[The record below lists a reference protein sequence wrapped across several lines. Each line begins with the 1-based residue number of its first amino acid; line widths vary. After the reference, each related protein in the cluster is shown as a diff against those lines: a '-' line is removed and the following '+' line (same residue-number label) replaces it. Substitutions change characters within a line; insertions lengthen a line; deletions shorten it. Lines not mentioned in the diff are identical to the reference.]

1 MSLTKVQINL
11 GTTGNLSGSRS
22 LASASFASRVS
33 LVEDGTTSKTLVS
46 GSAQLA
52 ADISGSFGNQRVGTT
67 DSPVF
72 NAVTVGTA
80 TVTGTLTAQEVHTEF
95 ESASILFTS
104 GSTQF
109 GNSSDDVH
117 DFLGNTISGS
127 ATSTG
132 SFGSIVTKGTGV
144 SSFTSNVTMA
154 NNLDVDGT
162 TNLDVVDIDGAVDM
176 ASTLD
181 LGGTLTVNSSTV
193 NDDFAIFKNTN
204 TTAGAS
210 VPIFLSSMSGG
221 SQTNVSIEN
230 AGAGT
235 IAFRTGNTAVSGF
248 GTERMFISA
257 TGEVTASGD
266 FAITDRLTVG
276 AWDNSNSHGHA
287 NINISADANEGADSY
302 LNFAAGTS
310 IKAHIAYDHHA
321 AAQSQQLVIYTA
333 DNGTEALRISGSNR
347 VRITQGLLEV
357 GEHGVAGGQIV
368 SDGSLIFNAGYNDS
382 STGNGDF
389 IFQRYGESTT
399 ANTMAQIF
407 STGNAFFGD
416 NQTQVNSSHFQYA
429 STFGDTSAARV
440 GFFNAASGNS
450 STDKTM
456 HLNIGCMGHGTSA
469 YHPTNMV
476 IASINFLGQ
485 ANDAT
490 YAGGGIDMLVES
502 GGNVGRTSVGTA
514 MLFRT
519 MGTSSNGGVERMR
532 ITEQGTVHI
541 KAANPNTTED
551 AVLYV
556 SKTGENDWSQA
567 LIAGSDD
574 YGLKINGGGAY
585 SIMVTDH
592 DQSGAA
598 TFRVHYNGTIYSSN
612 TSVQSISDRRLKENI
627 VDANSQWND
636 IKGLKFKNFNWKES
650 TGRDTSITYLGLIAD
665 EVESVSP
672 NLVEIDAQP
681 KEDIEAGATDPEY
694 KNVKYSI
701 VWMKAVK
708 ALQEAMAKIETL
720 EAKVEELE
728 K

>member
-162 TNLDVVDIDGAVDM
+162 TNLDVVDIDGAVNISSD
-176 ASTLD
+176 SVPQLTIG
-181 LGGTLTVNSSTV
+181 GGTPTIYLGDSGAEDTKLVFRGNATDVYLALDDSVDRFLIGQGTTV
-193 NDDFAIFKNTN
+193 
-204 TTAGAS
+204 
-210 VPIFLSSMSGG
+210 GG
-221 SQTNVSIEN
+221 DARIYINP
-230 AGAGT
+230 AD
-235 IAFRTGNTAVSGF
+235 
-248 GTERMFISA
+248 
-257 TGEVTASGD
+257 GEVTASGN

-287 NINISADANEGADSY
+287 NINISADANEGADSS
-302 LNFAAGTS
+302 LNFAAGTT
-310 IKAHIAYDHHA
+310 IKGYIAYDHNA
-321 AAQSQQLVIYTA
+321 TAGSQ
-333 DNGTEALRISGSNR
+333 ALRFVVGDAAVTAMNINGDGR
-347 VRITQGLLEV
+347 VIIRNGLLEV

-368 SDGSLIFNAGYNDS
+368 SDGSLTFNAGYNDS

-399 ANTMAQIF
+399 AATVAQIF
-407 STGNAFFGD
+407 STGNAYFGGVASA
-416 NQTQVNSSHFQYA
+416 VNSSHFQYA

-490 YAGGGIDMLVES
+490 YAGGGIDMLVS
-502 GGNVGRTSVGTA
+502 TGGNIGRTSVGTD

-519 MGTSSNGGVERMR
+519 MDTSGNGGEERMR
-532 ITEQGTVHI
+532 ITSNGHLEPGGNNAYNLGSASLRWSVVFTSNSVNVSDETLKTDIQDCDLGI
-541 KAANPNTTED
+541 DSINTLKPKSFKMKDLEE
-551 AVLYV
+551 
-556 SKTGENDWSQA
+556 KH
-567 LIAGSDD
+567 SDYD
-574 YGLKINGGGAY
+574 KK
-585 SIMVTDH
+585 
-592 DQSGAA
+592 
-598 TFRVHYNGTIYSSN
+598 HY
-612 TSVQSISDRRLKENI
+612 
-627 VDANSQWND
+627 
-636 IKGLKFKNFNWKES
+636 
-650 TGRDTSITYLGLIAD
+650 GLIAQD
-665 EVESVSP
+665 LKDGKFKDSVYG
-672 NLVEIDAQP
+672 D
-681 KEDIEAGATDPEY
+681 KDGEY
-694 KNVKYSI
+694 GLAYNDLI
-701 VWMKAVK
+701 APMIKAV
-708 ALQEAMAKIETL
+708 QEL
-720 EAKVEELE
+720 SAKVEALE
-728 K
+728 S